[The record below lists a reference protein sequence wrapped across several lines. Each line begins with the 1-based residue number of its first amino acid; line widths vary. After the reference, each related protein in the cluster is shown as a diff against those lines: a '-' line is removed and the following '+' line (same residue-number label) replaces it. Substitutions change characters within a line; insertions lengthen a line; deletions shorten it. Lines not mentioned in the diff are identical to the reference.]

1 MKKYNKG
8 KFCGGNIRS
17 RNQNNTAKKPSREK
31 KIMKSKYLVLLWQS
45 VSDTTTGGNWQW
57 SPARINC
64 LIPDNAKGMVNQSGA
79 NAASSMTMRS
89 KFFFTWKKNQW
100 NRKIEIKIPFT
111 LSGHWMALKQVVTTI
126 LLLEIWA
133 NSLFLEID
141 FNFSTNLASDSISIF
156 LPLDCSDES
165 RVLPETQIL
174 KYKN

>member
-89 KFFFTWKKNQW
+89 KFFFTWKKKLVKSKNRNQNPIYLVW
-100 NRKIEIKIPFT
+100 PLNGTQASCDDNIAIGNLSKFT
-111 LSGHWMALKQVVTTI
+111 FSGDR
-126 LLLEIWA
+126 
-133 NSLFLEID
+133 F
-141 FNFSTNLASDSISIF
+141 
-156 LPLDCSDES
+156 
-165 RVLPETQIL
+165 
-174 KYKN
+174 